1 MLVLCNI
8 NRSRQSKLFQMEL
21 PAKYKTLFD
30 GVKAFPEMAKEILPI
45 IEELV
50 HFHNCICL
58 LRRGNLKLL
67 RKIC

>member
-1 MLVLCNI
+1 
-8 NRSRQSKLFQMEL
+8 MEL

-58 LRRGNLKLL
+58 MRRGNK
-67 RKIC
+67 